1 MKDAYPNYTLTILSV
16 SLVLFLLGVYAL
28 IYVHPDLIIDR
39 LKEELQIVVE
49 LEDDISSKDQQ
60 LLQDT
65 LSQLE
70 WVRPNTLQWIS
81 ASEAAREMRFELGPL
96 AQELDVRSPFSDLFL
111 FSVHAHYYEPV
122 TLELIKAHISRKEG
136 VDQVYYQTDANQNLE
151 AAVKMWSK
159 YAVYLG
165 IIFGIVAFIL
175 VYNTLKLALFSRRKT
190 ILTLDMVGAR
200 KGFIRKPFILKSILH
215 GTMAALLAIAAIVL
229 GLFLLGR
236 EFEGIYRLFQQESF
250 LLWLAGML
258 LFGMI
263 LQALSTRIIMHRFLS
278 GRLQED

>member
-1 MKDAYPNYTLTILSV
+1 
-16 SLVLFLLGVYAL
+16 
-28 IYVHPDLIIDR
+28 
-39 LKEELQIVVE
+39 
-49 LEDDISSKDQQ
+49 
-60 LLQDT
+60 
-65 LSQLE
+65 
-70 WVRPNTLQWIS
+70 
-81 ASEAAREMRFELGPL
+81 
-96 AQELDVRSPFSDLFL
+96 
-111 FSVHAHYYEPV
+111 
-122 TLELIKAHISRKEG
+122 
-136 VDQVYYQTDANQNLE
+136 
-151 AAVKMWSK
+151 MWSK